1 MKFFRVFECRLV
13 SLRSFKGRQLYCR
26 YLQNSAACTKTTWVD
41 EKHCSKRKKKICFWF
56 FFFFYGWSFH
66 KLWPKYGNQISC
78 ISKPRALYL
87 DTTTFPSR
95 CTQTL
100 RSLSD
105 TQWHLHFTTFGAIK
119 KTHSSLFKEISW
131 ESCRWVV
138 FSQGEGDD
146 SQRGEGVCSSGS
158 LCLFLSRKQ
167 IFILPVVRTSHSSS
181 PSSLS
186 LGKFV
191 SGHIFAFSYI
201 FSLIVHICFF
211 LRSQPGVH
219 FRLKKRT
226 GHSESELGH
235 HRVAQTSSS
244 DTAESESV
252 TDDPD
257 VKVQFGERRV
267 YLLSMLMMLSV
278 GGGGGS
284 YMWGYPWR
292 FICPGIFLQ
301 FGVYCKH
308 THTHTRT
315 MPPNQICPDRAG
327 HLWQCCVF

>member
-1 MKFFRVFECRLV
+1 M
-13 SLRSFKGRQLYCR
+13 
-26 YLQNSAACTKTTWVD
+26 
-41 EKHCSKRKKKICFWF
+41 
-56 FFFFYGWSFH
+56 
-66 KLWPKYGNQISC
+66 
-78 ISKPRALYL
+78 
-87 DTTTFPSR
+87 
-95 CTQTL
+95 
-100 RSLSD
+100 
-105 TQWHLHFTTFGAIK
+105 
-119 KTHSSLFKEISW
+119 
-131 ESCRWVV
+131 

-284 YMWGYPWR
+284 YMWGYP
-292 FICPGIFLQ
+292 
-301 FGVYCKH
+301 
-308 THTHTRT
+308 
-315 MPPNQICPDRAG
+315 
-327 HLWQCCVF
+327 

>member
-1 MKFFRVFECRLV
+1 M
-13 SLRSFKGRQLYCR
+13 
-26 YLQNSAACTKTTWVD
+26 
-41 EKHCSKRKKKICFWF
+41 
-56 FFFFYGWSFH
+56 
-66 KLWPKYGNQISC
+66 
-78 ISKPRALYL
+78 KPRALSL

-201 FSLIVHICFF
+201 FSLIVDIRFF

-226 GHSESELGH
+226 GHSESELIH

-278 GGGGGS
+278 GRGGGS

-301 FGVYCKH
+301 FGVTVSTH
-308 THTHTRT
+308 THTHALCRQTKYVQIEQAISGSAVCSSSENMQDISQTRQWLFFLL
-315 MPPNQICPDRAG
+315 PPSLSFFYIKPVSYGPELVTSAQAAAPLLTWFTETICCWSRNFKRLA
-327 HLWQCCVF
+327 HYFTV

>member
-1 MKFFRVFECRLV
+1 MKSTAVRGKQCVF
-13 SLRSFKGRQLYCR
+13 
-26 YLQNSAACTKTTWVD
+26 A
-41 EKHCSKRKKKICFWF
+41 F
-56 FFFFYGWSFH
+56 FFFFYGSSCH
-66 KLWPKYGNQISC
+66 KLSPKYGNEISC
-78 ISKPRALYL
+78 ISKPRALSP
-87 DTTTFPSR
+87 DTTAFPSR

-158 LCLFLSRKQ
+158 LCLFLSRIQ

-201 FSLIVHICFF
+201 FSLILCIRFF
-211 LRSQPGVH
+211 
-219 FRLKKRT
+219 
-226 GHSESELGH
+226 
-235 HRVAQTSSS
+235 
-244 DTAESESV
+244 
-252 TDDPD
+252 
-257 VKVQFGERRV
+257 
-267 YLLSMLMMLSV
+267 
-278 GGGGGS
+278 
-284 YMWGYPWR
+284 
-292 FICPGIFLQ
+292 
-301 FGVYCKH
+301 
-308 THTHTRT
+308 
-315 MPPNQICPDRAG
+315 PPIATWCT
-327 HLWQCCVF
+327 F